1 MENININKIYKTWA
15 SRFKKLGVT
24 QQQAAKESGLTQ
36 AQVGAY
42 ISQKNIPNIKN
53 FEKFENYL
61 RGLGV

>member
-1 MENININKIYKTWA
+1 MQNVNINKIYKTWGR
-15 SRFKKLGVT
+15 RFKELGIT

-42 ISQKNIPNIKN
+42 VSQKNIPNIKN

-61 RGLGV
+61 RRMGV